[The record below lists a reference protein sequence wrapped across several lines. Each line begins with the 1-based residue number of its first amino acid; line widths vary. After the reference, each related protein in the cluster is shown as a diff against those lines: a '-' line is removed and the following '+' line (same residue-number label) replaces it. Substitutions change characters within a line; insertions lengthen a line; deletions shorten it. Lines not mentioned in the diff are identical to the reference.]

1 LSFTNLRL
9 AEPILRAITAE
20 GYTTP
25 TPIQAQAIPL
35 VLQGRDVLGCAQTG
49 TGKTAAFALPILH
62 RLLAQH
68 RADASG
74 PRTNAKRAIRC
85 LVLCPTRELA
95 SQIAES
101 FRTYGRNLP
110 LKGTVV
116 FGGVSQHPQTSA
128 LKQGVDILVATPGR
142 LMDLMDQGW
151 VDLRHVEC
159 FVLDEADRMLDM
171 GFIDDIRRIAA
182 ALPREQRPQT
192 LLFSATMPPEI
203 RKLAE
208 SLLRD
213 PVSVQVTPVAS
224 TVERVTQSVHFVEK
238 RDKGRLLTHV
248 LDSKPVTRALVFT
261 RTKHGAD
268 RVVSNL
274 FRAGVRAEAIH
285 GDKSQ
290 NARQR
295 ALSNFRAG
303 KTRVLVATD
312 IAARGIDVDGVSHV
326 INYDVPHEPETYVHR
341 IGRTARA
348 GAEGKA
354 ISFCSSEE
362 RAWLRDIERL
372 TRKSIEVLRIPVISA
387 LAIETDRGPS
397 EAIADQDHHVD
408 GHGQRRHHQ
417 SSRRAEPTPHGNARP
432 GKGPKS
438 PKRSHKHCGQNHQV
452 KSSSSRGFGARRSRS
467 HA

>member
-1 LSFTNLRL
+1 M
-9 AEPILRAITAE
+9 
-20 GYTTP
+20 
-25 TPIQAQAIPL
+25 
-35 VLQGRDVLGCAQTG
+35 LGCAQTG

-68 RADASG
+68 QKQQGATASDH
-74 PRTNAKRAIRC
+74 PRNGESAVHAGVQRENPRGKTARRAIRC

-101 FRTYGRNLP
+101 FRTYGRNVP

-116 FGGVSQHPQTSA
+116 FGGVSQHPQTAA

-142 LMDLMDQGW
+142 LMDLMEQGW

-213 PVSVQVTPVAS
+213 PVSVQVAPVAS
-224 TVERVTQSVHFVEK
+224 TADRIDQSVHFVEK
-238 RDKGRLLTHV
+238 RDKGRLLAHV
-248 LDSKPVTRALVFT
+248 LDGKPVTRALVFT

-274 FRAGVRAEAIH
+274 FRVGVRAEAIH

-295 ALSNFRAG
+295 ALGNFRAG

-312 IAARGIDVDGVSHV
+312 IAARGIDVDSVSHV

-372 TRKSIEVLRIPVISA
+372 TRKPIEVLRVPVMSA
-387 LAIETDRGPS
+387 PPIDPDRGPIQ
-397 EAIADQDHHVD
+397 AHADQDHHAE
-408 GHGQRRHHQ
+408 GHGQRRHNH
-417 SSRRAEPTPHGNARP
+417 SPRRAEPNPHRDDRP
-432 GKGPKS
+432 GNGPKS
-438 PKRSHKHCGQNHQV
+438 PKRGHKHCGQNHQM
-452 KSSSSRGFGARRSRS
+452 KSKASRGFGARRSRA